1 MWSAPRK
8 WSEFTPRG
16 VRVLSQPP
24 IEAMIV
30 GFEPGDYVISALDR
44 HPVMMAGVHRMEP
57 RGLSRRATCLER
69 FRDHLRLLTRRA
81 AGSRMGW
88 LARPIGSGSA
98 DPAGG
103 LSEGGPASEDAP
115 TRRRGRGLRA
125 ILARNVADA
134 IRAQGGRKPRHR
146 RERSLEAELEASSAR
161 LGAWLAAEQS
171 TPSEQAVRHEQ
182 AVLLANALARL
193 PRFQREA
200 LVLHYW
206 QGCTLAEISGR
217 LDRTTDAVA
226 GLLKRGLKHLRLVLE
241 TQS

>member
-1 MWSAPRK
+1 
-8 WSEFTPRG
+8 
-16 VRVLSQPP
+16 
-24 IEAMIV
+24 
-30 GFEPGDYVISALDR
+30 
-44 HPVMMAGVHRMEP
+44 MEP
-57 RGLSRRATCLER
+57 RDYPDARRLER
-69 FRDHLRLLTRRA
+69 FRDYLRLLTRVQVGRA
-81 AGSRMGW
+81 WGGW
-88 LARPIGSGSA
+88 L
-98 DPAGG
+98 DPSDLVQQTLLEAYQKR
-103 LSEGGPASEDAP
+103 DQF
-115 TRRRGRGLRA
+115 RGCTDQAQGAWLRA

-134 IRAQGGRKPRHR
+134 IRAQGRQKRDIA